1 MKAYQAQAIWLDRR
15 LDRMKLKRKA
25 REFELGCRKWEI
37 TEVQS
42 SEVTQSV
49 AHILKVILLV
59 TWRIGEK

>member
-1 MKAYQAQAIWLDRR
+1 MRSGKACRT
-15 LDRMKLKRKA
+15 KLTHKA